1 MSIDIKN
8 FLNNQEKVYLFEDE
22 PIKKKE
28 EKNDFNYQ
36 KKVSENSNNLTQK
49 EIKKEKLSSK
59 NNRENLDKNIE
70 EEEQIEEYKIENFNF
85 VGNINYISMSD
96 YIDFCE
102 NKESLSNDKLNK
114 SDCENLLKIKKNN
127 NHFVFSA
134 NI

>member
-8 FLNNQEKVYLFEDE
+8 FLNNHENVYLFEDE

-70 EEEQIEEYKIENFNF
+70 EEVIEEYKIENFNF
-85 VGNINYISMSD
+85 AKNINYISMSD

-102 NKESLSNDKLNK
+102 NKESLSNDKFNE

-127 NHFVFSA
+127 NHFVISA
-134 NI
+134 NV